1 MRNAEGCGRK
11 AATSPSGN
19 SGRGD
24 WFRQFL
30 RSGFTLK
37 EWRPRSTTVGTLH
50 HQPTPRKRQLWRCTY
65 SEPRANSI
73 LGNPLQPLRMLEVV
87 SDVSSRATTTVSAA
101 LRDRAALAA
110 IVVCQLRVSN
120 RCSWTRTQARSVE
133 TRSSARK
140 WVGILGNGALHVGAR
155 SIVRASWILN

>member
-65 SEPRANSI
+65 SEPRA
-73 LGNPLQPLRMLEVV
+73 LR
-87 SDVSSRATTTVSAA
+87 
-101 LRDRAALAA
+101 
-110 IVVCQLRVSN
+110 IVARSN
-120 RCSWTRTQARSVE
+120 RNHRKAAKRNRHTPHKFPNRFVLSTVYAKFYYAFPDHSAGNDQLGACATRPAEAQADLLRPPQPHGFQYNPVNCCFFGQ
-133 TRSSARK
+133 T
-140 WVGILGNGALHVGAR
+140 
-155 SIVRASWILN
+155 